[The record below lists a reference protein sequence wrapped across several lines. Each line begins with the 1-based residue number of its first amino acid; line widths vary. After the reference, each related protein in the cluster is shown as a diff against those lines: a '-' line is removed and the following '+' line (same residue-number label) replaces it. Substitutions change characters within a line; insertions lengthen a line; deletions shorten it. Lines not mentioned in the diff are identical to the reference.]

1 MITVYGIK
9 NCNTMKKCFE
19 YLEQHG
25 IDYAF
30 VDYKKAQVGDETLQA
45 WTEDFGLDKL
55 INKQGTTYKKLTD
68 EDKAIINQAIE
79 NKQVLAIAD
88 MIRAHQSMIKRPI
101 VTGAH
106 QETQVALIGFDV
118 AAFDK
123 VFSASSL

>member
-1 MITVYGIK
+1 
-9 NCNTMKKCFE
+9 MKKCFE

-30 VDYKKAQVGDETLQA
+30 VDYKKAQVGDETLQVWA
-45 WTEDFGLDKL
+45 GDFGLDKL

-106 QETQVALIGFDV
+106 QEKQVALIGFDV
-118 AAFDK
+118 VAFDK
-123 VFSASSL
+123 VFSVSSL